1 MSKPRVLFSI
11 PTRHHV
17 EIASDE
23 LEGLQ
28 DLGYSCG
35 QFSYAAKEGV
45 TSTAGRLK
53 VIFSNAWAL
62 VKVAKQF
69 KPDVIYFNSRLEALA
84 GMRDY
89 ITIRLFKLFY
99 RKPVCIL
106 LKSHGSDIDVLQSKQ
121 RLISATILP
130 YLQKHIT
137 GWLFLSSEERR
148 LIIDSGF
155 LPEQRVFVTKN
166 IVRNNHFK
174 RDNSFKQTLKISE
187 DSKVLLFVGRLI
199 KEKGIYEVIEGFAK
213 LVGALSTQTVLIVVG
228 WGIDEAELKQLCERL
243 NIANRVIFT
252 GFIPE
257 QDVVNY
263 YANSDVLVFPT
274 YFPEGFPMAL
284 FNSVAAGLGVI
295 TTPTR
300 AAADYLTSPDNC
312 LWAEGQNSDSVCKA
326 LRNLLSDEQLLE
338 SMKQRNVEKGR
349 EFSKEQV
356 AIELSEII
364 QKAINL

>member
-17 EIASDE
+17 EIALDE

-28 DLGYSCG
+28 ELGYPCG

-45 TSTAGRLK
+45 TSAAGRLK
-53 VIFSNAWAL
+53 VILSNAWAL
-62 VKVAKQF
+62 VKIARQF

-121 RLISATILP
+121 RLVSKTILP
-130 YLQKHIT
+130 YLQKHVT

-148 LIIDSGF
+148 LIINSEF

-166 IVRNNHFK
+166 IVRNHQFE
-174 RDNSFKQTLKISE
+174 RDSLFKQKNNIPA

-199 KEKGIYEVIEGFAK
+199 KEKGLYEVIEGFAK
-213 LVGALSTQTVLIVVG
+213 LGAQATQTVLIVVG
-228 WGIDEAELKQLCERL
+228 WGPEETELKQLIEQL
-243 NIANRVIFT
+243 SIANRVIFT

-284 FNSVAAGLGVI
+284 FNSVAAGLAVV
-295 TTPTR
+295 TTRTR

-312 LWAEGQNSDSVCKA
+312 LWAEGQNSESVYQA
-326 LRNLLSDEQLLE
+326 LKTLLNDEQLLRD
-338 SMKQRNVEKGR
+338 MKQRNIEKGQ
-349 EFSKEQV
+349 EFSRAQV
-356 AIELSEII
+356 AAELSTII
-364 QKAINL
+364 KQAIKL

>member
-17 EIASDE
+17 EIALDE

-28 DLGYSCG
+28 ELGYPCG
-35 QFSYAAKEGV
+35 QFNYAAKEGI

-53 VIFSNAWAL
+53 VILSNAWAL

-69 KPDVIYFNSRLEALA
+69 KPDVIYFNSRLEFIA

-89 ITIRLFKLFY
+89 ITIRMFRLFY

-106 LKSHGSDIDVLQSKQ
+106 LKSHGSDIDVLHSKQ
-121 RLISATILP
+121 RLLSKTILP

-148 LIIDSGF
+148 LVVNAGF

-166 IVRNNHFK
+166 IVRNTHFK
-174 RDNSFKQTLKISE
+174 HDSSFKERHHIPA

-199 KEKGIYEVIEGFAK
+199 KEKGIYEVLEGFARLDASSK
-213 LVGALSTQTVLIVVG
+213 KAVLVVVG
-228 WGIDEAELKQLCERL
+228 WGAEEAELKQLTEHL
-243 NIANRVIFT
+243 NIADCVIFT

-257 QDVVNY
+257 QDVVSY

-284 FNSVAAGLGVI
+284 FNSVAAGLGIV
-295 TTPTR
+295 TTPIR
-300 AAADYLTSPDNC
+300 AAADYLRSPDNC
-312 LWAEGQNSDSVCKA
+312 LWAEGQNSKSVYQSLKA
-326 LRNLLSDEQLLE
+326 LLNDEKLLQD
-338 SMKQRNVEKGR
+338 MKQRNIVKGQ
-349 EFSKEQV
+349 EFSKAQV
-356 AIELSEII
+356 AAELSAII
-364 QKAINL
+364 QQAIKL

>member
-17 EIASDE
+17 EIALDE

-28 DLGYSCG
+28 ELGYPCG
-35 QFSYAAKEGV
+35 KFSYAAKEGV
-45 TSTAGRLK
+45 TSAAGRLK
-53 VIFSNAWAL
+53 VILSNAWTLA
-62 VKVAKQF
+62 KIAKQF

-89 ITIRLFKLFY
+89 ITIRLFRLFY

-106 LKSHGSDIDVLQSKQ
+106 LKSHGSDIDVLQSKR
-121 RLISATILP
+121 RLVSKTILP

-137 GWLFLSSEERR
+137 GWLFLSSEECR
-148 LIIDSGF
+148 LIINSGF

-166 IVRNNHFK
+166 IVRNDHFK
-174 RDNSFKQTLKISE
+174 RDALFKQKLNIPT

-199 KEKGIYEVIEGFAK
+199 KEKGIYDVIEGFAK
-213 LVGALSTQTVLIVVG
+213 LEAQQTKTVLIVVG
-228 WGIDEAELKQLCERL
+228 WGTAEAELKLLCEQL
-243 NIANRVIFT
+243 NITDRVIFT

-257 QDVVNY
+257 QEVVSY

-284 FNSVAAGLGVI
+284 FNSVAAGLGII

-312 LWAEGQNSDSVCKA
+312 LWAEGQNSESVYKA
-326 LRNLLSDEQLLE
+326 IYNLLNDEQLLNG
-338 SMKQRNVEKGR
+338 MKQRNIVKGR
-349 EFSKEQV
+349 EFSKAQV
-356 AIELSEII
+356 AVELSAII
-364 QKAINL
+364 EKAIRL

>member
-17 EIASDE
+17 EIALDE
-23 LEGLQ
+23 LNGLQ
-28 DLGYSCG
+28 ELGYPCE

-45 TSTAGRLK
+45 TSTAGRIK

-62 VKVAKQF
+62 VTIAKQF

-106 LKSHGSDIDVLQSKQ
+106 LKSHGSDIDVLQNKQ
-121 RLISATILP
+121 RVVSKTILP

-137 GWLFLSSEERR
+137 GWLFLSSEERK
-148 LIIDSGF
+148 LIINSGF
-155 LPEQRVFVTKN
+155 LPEQRVFVAKN

-174 RDNSFKQTLKISE
+174 CDKTFKQKLNIPH

-199 KEKGIYEVIEGFAK
+199 KEKGIYEVIGGFAK
-213 LVGALSTQTVLIVVG
+213 LYSQSTQTVLIVVG
-228 WGIDEAELKQLCERL
+228 WGPEEAELKQLCERL
-243 NIANRVIFT
+243 NIVNRVIFT

-263 YANSDVLVFPT
+263 YANSDILVFPT

-300 AAADYLTSPDNC
+300 AAVDYLTSPDNC
-312 LWAEGQNSDSVCKA
+312 LWAEGQNSESVCKA
-326 LRNLLSDEQLLE
+326 LYTLLNDEQLLND
-338 SMKQRNVEKGR
+338 MKQRNVVKGQ
-349 EFSKEQV
+349 EFSKAQV
-356 AIELSEII
+356 AVELNAIIE
-364 QKAINL
+364 KAIKL